1 MSEFNS
7 EQNPADVEA
16 VVHEGDADEET
27 QTHRHDVDPEA
38 SADEADSEGQLSEV
52 GALDPD
58 LIGEPISPSDAV
70 AGAPDGESGRADE
83 GAAGPDGIPP
93 EFLED

>member
-1 MSEFNS
+1 MTTSDA
-7 EQNPADVEA
+7 EQNPGDLEA
-16 VVHEGDADEET
+16 IVHQGHADEET
-27 QTHRHDVDPEA
+27 QTHQHDVDPEA

-58 LIGEPISPSDAV
+58 LRDEPIDPSDAV
-70 AGAPDGESGRADE
+70 AGAPDGESGEVDE
-83 GAAGPDGIPP
+83 GPTGPDGIPP